1 MGGASGAFGLP
12 QAAAKRI
19 FAGRSPH
26 PLPSGV
32 LKHGIVEQ
40 EDTPVAAVPAL
51 CADFGGGVRAVHLLM
66 VFRRCWAVCEAG
78 PVRTIQI
85 QRKNASGGPVS
96 GPLEAFDFSTRIKDR
111 RR

>member
-32 LKHGIVEQ
+32 LKHGTVEQ

-51 CADFGGGVRAVHLLM
+51 CADFGGGVRGRAPVDGISAVLGRVWGGGCPDHPNSERERLREAP
-66 VFRRCWAVCEAG
+66 FRALWGRSILVLG
-78 PVRTIQI
+78 
-85 QRKNASGGPVS
+85 
-96 GPLEAFDFSTRIKDR
+96 
-111 RR
+111 

>member
-1 MGGASGAFGLP
+1 MP
-12 QAAAKRI
+12 QAVAKRI

-32 LKHGIVEQ
+32 LKHGTVEQ

-66 VFRRCWAVCEAG
+66 VFRRCWAVCGAG
-78 PVRTIQI
+78 AVRTIQI
-85 QRKNASGGPVS
+85 QRENASGKPRFGPS
-96 GPLEAFDFSTRIKDR
+96 GGVRFSY
-111 RR
+111 